1 MGLNY
6 GEFSYSFSWT
16 HWLLLLSTCSLT
28 MGYLVD
34 KKININ
40 ILLILADD
48 LGYGDTS
55 VPPFIGSGISTPE
68 LKKMAAKGTIMTNFH
83 TAAATC
89 TPTRASIL
97 TGMYPWRLGIKGVYE
112 YGLKEK
118 GKGNRNDWLPLT
130 FNLPMLFKANNYTTL
145 HSGKWHLGGMRNDDY
160 DMRYLQNQDNNHNHN
175 ISAKCRHPGPNQQG
189 FDEYVSVLDG
199 PGSYRQNRYQLQN
212 ILHSHGC
219 EILLNNDRPIG
230 QKTVPNHYLSDCEVE
245 HAIRMMK
252 KAVQSN
258 QPFYQQVWFHAPH
271 GPWVSFILL
280 FFVNVLVIEYIY
292 ILITQI
298 LNIFTNYIHSCYL
311 ISNVLNYS

>member
-28 MGYLVD
+28 MGYLVE

-118 GKGNRNDWLPLT
+118 
-130 FNLPMLFKANNYTTL
+130 
-145 HSGKWHLGGMRNDDY
+145 
-160 DMRYLQNQDNNHNHN
+160 
-175 ISAKCRHPGPNQQG
+175 
-189 FDEYVSVLDG
+189 
-199 PGSYRQNRYQLQN
+199 
-212 ILHSHGC
+212 
-219 EILLNNDRPIG
+219 
-230 QKTVPNHYLSDCEVE
+230 
-245 HAIRMMK
+245 
-252 KAVQSN
+252 
-258 QPFYQQVWFHAPH
+258 
-271 GPWVSFILL
+271 
-280 FFVNVLVIEYIY
+280 
-292 ILITQI
+292 
-298 LNIFTNYIHSCYL
+298 
-311 ISNVLNYS
+311 